1 MEASG
6 KSDKARIC
14 SQYGSNFSAAE
25 TLHAQAH
32 ARYVLL
38 INDAQ
43 SSEQKG
49 KTGFYG
55 TTPSK
60 RLYKASKGRSVFWK
74 TPQEACLLK
83 AYNLQDFNQDQALSA
98 LIQEIEQQKPGN
110 DCVVVIEKQ
119 NKKGKLRI
127 AVVMAGFPGS

>member
-14 SQYGSNFSAAE
+14 SQHGSNFSAVE
-25 TLHAQAH
+25 TFHAQAH

-49 KTGFYG
+49 KPGFYG
-55 TTPSK
+55 ATPSK
-60 RLYKASKGRSVFWK
+60 RLYKASKWRSVFWK
-74 TPQEACLLK
+74 TLQEACLLK

-110 DCVVVIEKQ
+110 
-119 NKKGKLRI
+119 
-127 AVVMAGFPGS
+127 F